1 VDHLSTL
8 PPELIGVIYD
18 NFASDAK
25 HHFLAIVRSLLPSQ
39 RMNLY
44 RQVVIRSKLAFA
56 KFCWTLSGTS
66 GIELGGMVVDFTI
79 CDSMWDE
86 EEDDNMNIDPAR
98 IEAEEIMMDALV
110 QSILP
115 KLTRLNILK
124 VNTLPAARPIIPFFS
139 SPTYLPGTSS
149 IVTLQLR
156 LEDYS
161 QLHLI
166 LPLFPNLLDLSLE
179 LPTSPSVLGIE
190 YTAAPDAPSNST
202 LQLRHL
208 NRLFI
213 RGNFTVPSVCQIVAS
228 TEAKSTILWGV
239 AVHNGLRVLRNSERM
254 ESLNIRCNHGDEAS
268 QDHGRA
274 LVKFTRVKELSLG
287 RQIDV
292 EPTFF
297 TDLFKSNPGLK
308 ILTLAEDFPL
318 VASDLISAIKSN
330 PIVGMRLG
338 LNFVGLVPHDDMDE
352 DDMELYHVDWPDGCE
367 AEDVQAIMAWGAL
380 ERMDV
385 TGSAVDI
392 IDRLHERDFE
402 EWYENRNPS
411 EDDYEGDEEEEEY

>member
-25 HHFLAIVRSLLPSQ
+25 HHFLPIVRSLLPSQ
-39 RMNLY
+39 RINLY

-56 KFCWTLSGTS
+56 KFCRTLNGIN
-66 GIELGGMVVDFTI
+66 GIELGGMVVKLDI
-79 CDSMWDE
+79 WHVVIVE
-86 EEDDNMNIDPAR
+86 EGEEDDED
-98 IEAEEIMMDALV
+98 IESEGIMTESLV

-115 KLTRLNILK
+115 KLTRLIILK
-124 VNTLPAARPIIPFFS
+124 VNPPPAARPIIPFFS
-139 SPTYLPGTSS
+139 TPTSLPGTST

-179 LPTSPSVLGIE
+179 LPPYSSALGLESTAPEALPS
-190 YTAAPDAPSNST
+190 ST
-202 LQLRHL
+202 LQPRQL
-208 NRLFI
+208 NDLFI

-228 TEAKSTILWGV
+228 TESKTTILWGV
-239 AVHNGLRVLRNSERM
+239 AVHNALRVLRNSERM
-254 ESLNIRCNHGDEAS
+254 ESLDIRCNYGHEAS

-274 LVKFTRVKELSLG
+274 LVKFTRVTELSLG
-287 RQIDV
+287 RQINV
-292 EPTFF
+292 ERTFF

-308 ILTLAEDFPL
+308 LLTLADEFPL
-318 VASDLISAIKSN
+318 VASDLLSAIRTN
-330 PIVGMRLG
+330 PIAGLHLRLHCVDG
-338 LNFVGLVPHDDMDE
+338 EDEYGEEIDVDD
-352 DDMELYHVDWPDGCE
+352 VAWPDGCE
-367 AEDVQAIMAWGAL
+367 AEDVRAIMAWGAL
-380 ERMDV
+380 ARMDV

-392 IDRLHERDFE
+392 IDRLNELEYDEF
-402 EWYENRNPS
+402 YENRNPS
-411 EDDYEGDEEEEEY
+411 EDDDEGDEEEEEEEYSD